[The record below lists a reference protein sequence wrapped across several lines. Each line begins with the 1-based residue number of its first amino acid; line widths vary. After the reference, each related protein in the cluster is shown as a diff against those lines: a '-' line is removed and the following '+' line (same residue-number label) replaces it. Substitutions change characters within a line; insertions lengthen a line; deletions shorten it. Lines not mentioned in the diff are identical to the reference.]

1 MRIVGRLPLAPPRP
15 CPRDALGVAAL
26 AFMKPTES
34 EIGRNDERA
43 MPAKAIR
50 MKRSLGGRH
59 HVLYVRVTEEEDR
72 RIRTLAAQ
80 EGLSAQRFLLET
92 ALSGSTQ
99 SAALRRH
106 AAVEMRA
113 ARAILRGVANN
124 LNQLTKWTN
133 ANHSLPDSL
142 DGIVEDLG
150 RAVRTVDSTSA
161 RLANAFAEPVADQ
174 GKPTAPS

>member
-1 MRIVGRLPLAPPRP
+1 M
-15 CPRDALGVAAL
+15 
-26 AFMKPTES
+26 S
-34 EIGRNDERA
+34 
-43 MPAKAIR
+43 AKEIR
-50 MKRSLGGRH
+50 MKRSPGGRR

-72 RIRTLAAQ
+72 RIRNRAAQ

-124 LNQLTKWTN
+124 LNQLAKWSN

-142 DGIVEDLG
+142 DGIVEDLA
-150 RAVRTVDSTSA
+150 RAVRTVDTTSA
-161 RLANAFAEPVADQ
+161 RLANAFADPVGER

>member
-1 MRIVGRLPLAPPRP
+1 
-15 CPRDALGVAAL
+15 
-26 AFMKPTES
+26 MKPTEAETGS
-34 EIGRNDERA
+34 NGETA
-43 MPAKAIR
+43 MSAKGIR
-50 MKRSLGGRH
+50 MRRSPGGRR
-59 HVLYVRVTEEEDR
+59 HVLYVRVTEQEDR
-72 RIRTLAAQ
+72 RIRTLAAK
-80 EGLSAQRFLLET
+80 EGLSAQRFLLDT

-124 LNQLTKWTN
+124 LNQLAKWSN

-150 RAVRTVDSTSA
+150 RAVRTVDTTSA
-161 RLANAFAEPVADQ
+161 RLANAFAEPVGDQ

>member
-1 MRIVGRLPLAPPRP
+1 MNP
-15 CPRDALGVAAL
+15 
-26 AFMKPTES
+26 S
-34 EIGRNDERA
+34 EAEMSSNGEKA
-43 MPAKAIR
+43 TAAKAIR
-50 MKRSLGGRH
+50 MKRSPGGRR

-80 EGLSAQRFLLET
+80 EGLSAQRFLIET

-106 AAVEMRA
+106 AAVEARA

-124 LNQLTKWTN
+124 LNQLTKWAN
-133 ANHSLPDSL
+133 ANHSLPDSFG
-142 DGIVEDLG
+142 GIVEDLG
-150 RAVRTVDSTSA
+150 RAVRTVDLTSA
-161 RLANAFAEPVADQ
+161 RLANAFAGRVGDQ